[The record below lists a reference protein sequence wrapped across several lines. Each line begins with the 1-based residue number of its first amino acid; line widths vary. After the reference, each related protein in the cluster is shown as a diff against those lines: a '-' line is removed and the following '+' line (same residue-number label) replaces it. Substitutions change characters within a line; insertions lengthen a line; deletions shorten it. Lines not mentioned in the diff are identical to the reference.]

1 MHVNKILMLKA
12 YSGKYFMKEQIN
24 KISAA
29 FFVSR

>member
-1 MHVNKILMLKA
+1 MLKA